1 MFLVMCCIF
10 FAFRPLQLKVYDEDT
25 EEARH
30 RKEEIGALG
39 ADNPTA
45 VYA

>member
-1 MFLVMCCIF
+1 
-10 FAFRPLQLKVYDEDT
+10 VYEDDT

-30 RKEEIGALG
+30 RKEEIAALG

>member
-1 MFLVMCCIF
+1 VL
-10 FAFRPLQLKVYDEDT
+10 LQIKVYDDNS

-30 RKEEIGALG
+30 RKEEIAALG